1 MCVNKFLPAAVL
13 FVAIAAGAWPK
24 EATEST
30 TTTAAK
36 GTPTKKSPPKGPV
49 VIIEE
54 AAKKNAQA
62 KEPVAIVERTVIQVL
77 KVIADPAYQ
86 DSSQKKKMRE
96 KIRSMLLETV
106 DIKTV
111 SVLTLANYRSKFSN
125 EQFEKFSELFSR
137 LLFSTYITHL
147 EKYSDEKVLIT
158 GTESLSDTRIVVKTN
173 TVSSTKQIPI
183 EFSFL
188 KEGQK
193 WLLYDVHIEGVSL
206 VRNYRS
212 QFREILLNKSADQ
225 FLERLRS
232 KVDENE
238 NKL

>member
-1 MCVNKFLPAAVL
+1 
-13 FVAIAAGAWPK
+13 
-24 EATEST
+24 
-30 TTTAAK
+30 
-36 GTPTKKSPPKGPV
+36 
-49 VIIEE
+49 
-54 AAKKNAQA
+54 
-62 KEPVAIVERTVIQVL
+62 
-77 KVIADPAYQ
+77 
-86 DSSQKKKMRE
+86 MRE